1 MLNRPLGY
9 SDFGGNCL
17 CLIDHWDT
25 LTLAVSLLVLNRP
38 LGYFD
43 FGGNCLCVEPL
54 GYFGSKPTVDA
65 LYN

>member
-9 SDFGGNCL
+9 FDFGGNCL

-38 LGYFD
+38 LGYLD
-43 FGGNCLCVEPL
+43 FGGNCLCLIDHWDTLTLAV
-54 GYFGSKPTVDA
+54 TA
-65 LYN
+65 CA